1 MEIREILQ
9 ENRILLVII
18 QKELSLMLIILG
30 NSIRQVII
38 PVVAT
43 KLRNEVRT
51 KVEHNIQIPILFDK
65 HDKGT
70 AVLSRTVQIQMLT
83 QILRIHLQI
92 HQTKFY
98 GNEFK

>member
-1 MEIREILQ
+1 MEIREIPQ
-9 ENRILLVII
+9 KNRILLVII

-43 KLRNEVRT
+43 KLRNQAQT
-51 KVEHNIQIPILFDK
+51 KVEHKIQIPIMF
-65 HDKGT
+65 DKGT
-70 AVLSRTVQIQMLT
+70 AVLSKTVQIQMLT